1 MKYDED
7 GWRWYN
13 NKPSITTILG
23 NTVANPKLNNWYKK
37 NSANKI
43 EKVMV
48 TTADMGTRAHKCFED
63 ILLGNKPKYEDDI
76 RHIVLS
82 FIDWKEKN
90 NVKPLHLEKT
100 VESEKYG
107 FAGTLDFC
115 GYINGKLVI
124 ADWKT
129 SNNYKI
135 TNGWQMGA
143 QRLAALEALGLNPEC
158 GLLGVQISRDKGEVK
173 TFEYTHIQS
182 VEDAFLRTLDTF
194 KMLYWNKLSKLEW
207 PWLMQQ
213 ATIRKG

>member
-7 GWRWYN
+7 GWRWYD

-23 NTVANPKLNNWYKK
+23 NTIANPKLANWYKK

-48 TTADMGTRAHKCFED
+48 TTADMGTRAHKAFEK
-63 ILLGNKPKYEDDI
+63 ILTGQKPQYDDDI

-82 FIDWKEKN
+82 FIKWKEQN
-90 NVKPLHLEKT
+90 NVKALH
-100 VESEKYG
+100 VEQKVTSEKYG
-107 FAGTLDFC
+107 FAGILDFC
-115 GYINGKLVI
+115 GYVNGKLVI

-143 QRLAALEALGLNPEC
+143 QRLAAIESLGLNPEC
-158 GLLGVQISRDKGEVK
+158 GILGVQISRDKGEVK
-173 TFEYTHIQS
+173 TFEYQHIRE
-182 VEDAFLRTLDTF
+182 VEDAFLKTLDVF
-194 KMLYWNKLSKLEW
+194 KMLYFNKLSKLEW
-207 PWLMQQ
+207 PWLLKS
-213 ATIRKG
+213 ATDRK